1 MLDHNITPME
11 FQKVIDFLKSTQVPS
26 EFFRSNLL
34 FMLEKHFDY
43 SVSSLWLVNEAHEMY
58 DPISYNL
65 DRRVIK
71 SYQDYYYK
79 FDPFHPIYMTES
91 QLQSKPVLT
100 LEDIPLT
107 QYPQKDAADNP
118 YFSFL
123 SDEFKISQDVIL
135 SFKVGAQ
142 EYGSAALFTKHGQSA
157 NKMMFI
163 NCLNIITPFIA
174 QMLCQNLQLLDL
186 KFRTETLE
194 SVVCALDDGILMFD
208 GNGNVLYYN
217 TQALRFLQDISG
229 KAFSADTLHE
239 FIFSLLPAVYRAGER
254 VERSGGAFAGAGETR
269 LYGAYHPA
277 ERAAAASQRH
287 ERLLPFRKGAGDR
300 DAHLARQD
308 QPRDRRAAVYLRS
321 DGENA
326 YIQYFSKG
334 RRDQQ
339 NFPHKRPEKRKI
351 IAKKRYISKNR
362 YIFVPVF
369 CVFRYFD
376 FFARAKK
383 SK

>member
-43 SVSSLWLVNEAHEMY
+43 SMSSLWLVNEAHEMY

-107 QYPQKDAADNP
+107 QYPQKDAAENP

-174 QMLCQNLQLLDL
+174 QMLCQNLRLLDL

-254 VERSGGAFAGAGETR
+254 MELSELAPGYSAVVVHSQEQGRHVYTARITPLKEQPQLLKGTNGFSLSAREREIATLIAQGKTNREI
-269 LYGAYHPA
+269 A
-277 ERAAAASQRH
+277 E
-287 ERLLPFRKGAGDR
+287 LL
-300 DAHLARQD
+300 
-308 QPRDRRAAVYLRS
+308 
-321 DGENA
+321 
-326 YIQYFSKG
+326 
-334 RRDQQ
+334 
-339 NFPHKRPEKRKI
+339 
-351 IAKKRYISKNR
+351 YISVPTVKTHISNIFQKVGVTNR
-362 YIFVPVF
+362 TSLINAL
-369 CVFRYFD
+369 RN
-376 FFARAKK
+376 AK
-383 SK
+383 